1 LDDYEEGT
9 FTPNLVN
16 NGSSS
21 TFTVKNG
28 YYRKIGSLVIC
39 WVDFDGGNSGT
50 AGTTLQVTGLPFTMI
65 TGPRSAMNG
74 GFWGA
79 NGLATNNGGFDP
91 QGSTTTVNIYI
102 GGGIVTSQTT
112 YLSGTI
118 IYMASA

>member
-1 LDDYEEGT
+1 
-9 FTPNLVN
+9 
-16 NGSSS
+16 
-21 TFTVKNG
+21 
-28 YYRKIGSLVIC
+28 
-39 WVDFDGGNSGT
+39 
-50 AGTTLQVTGLPFTMI
+50 
-65 TGPRSAMNG
+65 MNG

-91 QGSTTTVNIYI
+91 QGGTTTVNIYI